1 VATAGSTGSGTR
13 IAGKGLPSGN
23 NPLHREAFVDLIL
36 IIAILLLIFGGVGA
50 AVGFLTDI
58 IWILIVIAVIVII
71 WRLIAGRRAV

>member
-1 VATAGSTGSGTR
+1 VAAAGSTGSGTR
-13 IAGKGLPSGN
+13 IARKRRPSGY
-23 NPLHREAFVDLIL
+23 NPLFREAFVDLIL

>member
-1 VATAGSTGSGTR
+1 M
-13 IAGKGLPSGN
+13 
-23 NPLHREAFVDLIL
+23 DLIL

-71 WRLIAGRRAV
+71 WRLIAGRRP